1 MKEYSMF
8 QCFKVTNRAELFHLI
23 MYCDE
28 QLVFDKFAKLDE
40 IYYTSVSITLN
51 VFKYSSEVYV
61 NKATA
66 QH

>member
-40 IYYTSVSITLN
+40 I
-51 VFKYSSEVYV
+51 
-61 NKATA
+61 
-66 QH
+66 